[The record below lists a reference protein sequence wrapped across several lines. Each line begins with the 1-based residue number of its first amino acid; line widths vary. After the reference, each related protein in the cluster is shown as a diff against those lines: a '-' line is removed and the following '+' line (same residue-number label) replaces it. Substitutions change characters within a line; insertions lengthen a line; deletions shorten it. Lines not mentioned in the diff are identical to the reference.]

1 MAKKTTNKKTC
12 AADGKSAMQN
22 EDILNILSSALGINA
37 DKLKQAIAQVN
48 NTDTTDRTERIIFE
62 VNKNT
67 DKHFGTTAIKYSVI
81 KRGIPYR
88 ENGFLKDREFI
99 TLKRS
104 REYYDTDTI
113 VNELK
118 CNRWVIRQLYPDGK
132 LPKEVK
138 EAINDLHSLL

>member
-1 MAKKTTNKKTC
+1 MGGTPIN
-12 AADGKSAMQN
+12 SEN
-22 EDILNILSSALGINA
+22 LLNILAEAIGMDS
-37 DKLKQAIAQVN
+37 DKLKKAITQAN
-48 NTDTTDRTERIIFE
+48 NTNTTDKTERIIFE
-62 VNKNT
+62 VNKNAE
-67 DKHFGTTAIKYSVI
+67 KHFGTTAIKYSVI
-81 KRGIPYR
+81 KRGTPFR

-132 LPKEVK
+132 LPKEIK
-138 EAINDLHSLL
+138 ESINDLHSLL

>member
-1 MAKKTTNKKTC
+1 MPAKNKNKKTC
-12 AADGKSAMQN
+12 ATDGMSVN
-22 EDILNILSSALGINA
+22 GENLLNILAEALGMDSN
-37 DKLKQAIAQVN
+37 KLKQAITQVN
-48 NTDTTDRTERIIFE
+48 SDTTDKTERIIFE